1 MTNGSDSYLGFFYV
15 LLIFTGIILVF
26 FLLSVLIEA
35 AVLSRLRWGR
45 YRRTLWYSFVA
56 NLISIIVM
64 FLVGEQVGATVLGRD
79 LDPQPISILMNY
91 VIQVL
96 VEMVVLLIIARRGI
110 ARTVSHTL
118 VANLVSV
125 AILSVLIASLS
136 YFV

>member
-45 YRRTLWYSFVA
+45 YRRTLGYSFVA
-56 NLISIIVM
+56 NLIPIIVM

-79 LDPQPISILMNY
+79 FDPQPISILMNY
-91 VIQVL
+91 VIQGL
-96 VEMVVLLIIARRGI
+96 VEVVVLLIIARRGI
-110 ARTVSHTL
+110 ARTASHTL